1 MSHHSHHFPSTLVLL
16 TAYCSY
22 PTKCKISPSWPD
34 LSNHLVLVL
43 NLYYFTIS
51 NFHLPFTL
59 TCYSS
64 SPPSIPSMSYHF
76 PSGSCLLHP
85 APLASQTF
93 PVVFIICWH
102 STKSTSLHLF
112 TFSSGPFF
120 FISRNMVKNGIT
132 SVSFLGMNGL
142 FKASLSLRLPMSFR
156 LLWWT
161 YCFCYRKK
169 IVRHFLCIHGTVC
182 SPRHKL
188 PLSQFL
194 FKVPC
199 FAGCD
204 VGGQE
209 LLG

>member
-22 PTKCKISPSWPD
+22 PTKCKISHSWPD

-64 SPPSIPSMSYHF
+64 SPTSIPSMSYHF

-112 TFSSGPFF
+112 TFPSGPFF
-120 FISRNMVKNGIT
+120 FNPGIWSRMASPVYHFWAWMVYSKH
-132 SVSFLGMNGL
+132 
-142 FKASLSLRLPMSFR
+142 
-156 LLWWT
+156 
-161 YCFCYRKK
+161 
-169 IVRHFLCIHGTVC
+169 HFL
-182 SPRHKL
+182 L
-188 PLSQFL
+188 
-194 FKVPC
+194 
-199 FAGCD
+199 GCQCPFD
-204 VGGQE
+204 YCDEPIVSATE
-209 LLG
+209 KNCPTFSLYTWNSL